1 MTMTASPPLPAARAH
16 TDERSLLYVTSLGED
31 VTLALKA
38 FQEARF
44 PYQVVVAR
52 GTGDAEEYLY
62 SKGRYF
68 GRNRL
73 IAPLMVV
80 IDLTVPAA
88 GGAELLRRLRADR
101 TLKHVVAVLLTCSE
115 EDTARLK
122 RGSKGNDLFA
132 EKPGD
137 LAGFLVM
144 ARQMKSLL
152 SHHA

>member
-1 MTMTASPPLPAARAH
+1 MTMPALPPPAAARAH
-16 TDERSLLYVTSLGED
+16 SDERSLLYVAPLGED
-31 VTLALKA
+31 LTLALKA
-38 FQEARF
+38 FQDARF

-52 GTGDAEEYLY
+52 GTADAEEYLY

-101 TLKHVVAVLLTCSE
+101 ALKHVVAVLLTSSE
-115 EDTARLK
+115 ADTARLK
-122 RGSKGNDLFA
+122 RVSKGNDLFA